1 MHCIDGGHPRQ
12 MPYHSTRAFRIG
24 HCASGALGNGL
35 MASAPHASSSSS
47 ACVGGRR
54 SLPSRRR
61 GGDAIFAVGE
71 RKTLYLDARMAHAFD
86 ATGTAMR
93 ST

>member
-1 MHCIDGGHPRQ
+1 MRRAPPRL
-12 MPYHSTRAFRIG
+12 AWV
-24 HCASGALGNGL
+24 AA
-35 MASAPHASSSSS
+35 A
-47 ACVGGRR
+47 ACPQDVG
-54 SLPSRRR
+54 